1 MLAKSWEGIC
11 RRVLQVEQHVLR
23 PLREGWLVPE
33 TERMAVWL
41 KVYKGREIQDEI

>member
-1 MLAKSWEGIC
+1 M
-11 RRVLQVEQHVLR
+11 LR

-41 KVYKGREIQDEI
+41 KVYKGREIQNEICEAGSVVDHTIL